1 MNSLYDLIGSTY
13 TMTRRADSEITHE
26 LARLVGNEDGSRF
39 LDLACGTGNYTSAI
53 ADSGGQWFGIDISEV
68 MLKKAK
74 ERNHNIEW
82 TVSRADSLPY
92 QDRHFQGVICSLAI
106 HHFPELISPFREVYR
121 VLEKGNFVIFTAFP
135 EQMQSYWLCHYFPE
149 MMRRSIEKMPTKK
162 SVISALEAA
171 NFEIEKI
178 TPFFVT
184 NNLQDLFLYSGKE
197 RPNLYLDPGVRLNIS
212 SFATLCDAN
221 ELEKGLYELQS
232 DLMSGAFEQI
242 AKKYSS
248 TAGDYAYVVARK

>member
-74 ERNHNIEW
+74 ERNQNIKW
-82 TVSRADSLPY
+82 TASRADSLPY

-149 MMRRSIEKMPTKK
+149 MMRRSIEKMP
-162 SVISALEAA
+162 
-171 NFEIEKI
+171 
-178 TPFFVT
+178 
-184 NNLQDLFLYSGKE
+184 
-197 RPNLYLDPGVRLNIS
+197 
-212 SFATLCDAN
+212 
-221 ELEKGLYELQS
+221 
-232 DLMSGAFEQI
+232 
-242 AKKYSS
+242 AKKNSNFKH
-248 TAGDYAYVVARK
+248 RKN